1 MPVSKAQQRAT
12 AKYNKTNYDSIN
24 LRVPKGRKQE
34 IQDYAKKQGETLN
47 SFINRLIDDAL
58 QK

>member
-1 MPVSKAQQRAT
+1 MSVSKAQQRAT
-12 AKYNKTNYDSIN
+12 AKYNKTNYDAIN

-47 SFINRLIDDAL
+47 SFLNRLIDDAL

>member
-1 MPVSKAQQRAT
+1 MSVSLAQQRAT
-12 AKYNKTNYDSIN
+12 AKYNKTNYDSIH